1 MNKKQVD
8 KAVSGFALSVRSE
21 TKLIGVHHDLKNVVR
36 RALELSPF
44 DFGITSGKRTAVEQ
58 FQLFQDKAS
67 QLDGYS
73 RISRHQTGHAI
84 DYVVYDEDGEVTWG
98 FSIAALKTDI
108 NWIKK
113 VQQDQEQ
120 RIRKLEDSHG

>member
-1 MNKKQVD
+1 MACIILSKNC
-8 KAVSGFALSVRSE
+8 SGFALSVRSE

-44 DFGITSGKRTAVEQ
+44 DFGITSGKRSAEEQ
-58 FQLFQDKAS
+58 YELFRQKAS

-84 DYVVYDEDGEVTWG
+84 DYVVYDEDG
-98 FSIAALKTDI
+98 
-108 NWIKK
+108 
-113 VQQDQEQ
+113 
-120 RIRKLEDSHG
+120 R